1 MTPDNPQRMTIN
13 RKDLVVKPSTI
24 PGAGKGLFTKV
35 FIPKDSFIIQYEGD
49 ISTWKEIKHEWDNDY
64 IYYVNAQHVINARHR
79 RDAIARYIN
88 DANGLSRMKGF
99 SNNCFYK
106 KIGTA
111 VWVQATRDIP
121 ARSELFVSYGRDY
134 WERGRLNA
142 EIMATENKQG
152 KPKKKKKKD

>member
-1 MTPDNPQRMTIN
+1 MTIDQ
-13 RKDLVVKPSTI
+13 KSLQVKTSTI

-35 FIPKDSFIIQYEGD
+35 FIPKDSFIIEYTGD
-49 ISTWKEIKHEWDNDY
+49 IMPWKDVKHEWDNDY

-79 RDAIARYIN
+79 KDSIARYIN
-88 DANGLSRMKGF
+88 DANGFSKIKGF

-111 VWVQATRDIP
+111 VWVQAVKDIP

-142 EIMATENKQG
+142 EIMATEKTQG
-152 KPKKKKKKD
+152 KPKNKKG